1 MHNAIEIDNLWK
13 EYRLGVIGSGTL
25 YRDLQSWWA
34 RLRGQEDPNSL
45 LHAGLLRSARTK
57 GDSFCALRDVN
68 LRVPRGEA
76 LGIVGRN
83 GAGKSTLLKILSRV
97 TAPTKGEVRVRG
109 RLASLLEVGTGFH
122 PELTGREN
130 IYMNGVI
137 LGLTRAE
144 VRARFDQIVEFAEIG
159 PFLETPV
166 KRYSS
171 GMYVR
176 LAFAV
181 AAHLEPEILV
191 VDEVLAVGDAEF
203 RKKCLGR
210 MGEVAREGRTVL
222 FVSHNTHAVQQLC
235 TSAVLLDE
243 GCITATGTAREV
255 VENYLGSG
263 LTRQGERLWPDLGSA
278 PGSDAVR
285 LMAVRSLRES
295 GEVASEFLV
304 TEAFCVE
311 LEFAVLDSNYIMDVG
326 FHFMNEDGAMLCTV
340 SDFQDDTWRERK
352 RPQGR
357 HKVRCHM
364 PANLLNNGTL
374 RIMPWV
380 VTNPTILHAR
390 EYDALVLNITDD
402 FGPGGA
408 RGHCAEEWSDT
419 AFRPLLR
426 WSFDHDPRLPLA
438 AEVRP

>member
-1 MHNAIEIDNLWK
+1 MQNAIEIDHLWK
-13 EYRLGVIGSGTL
+13 EYRLGVIGSGAL
-25 YRDLQSWWA
+25 YRDVQSWWA
-34 RLRGQEDPNSL
+34 RLRGRDDPNSKINP
-45 LHAGLLRSARTK
+45 AVLRSERAV
-57 GDSFCALRDVN
+57 GDRFQALRDVN
-68 LRVPRGEA
+68 LDIPQGEA

-97 TAPTKGEVRVRG
+97 TAPTRGEIRVRG

-144 VRARFDQIVEFAEIG
+144 VRQRFDQIVAFAEIG

-191 VDEVLAVGDAEF
+191 VDEVLAVGDVEF

-210 MGEVAREGRTVL
+210 MGEVAKEGRTVL

-235 TSAVLLDE
+235 TSAVLLEE
-243 GCITATGTAREV
+243 GQVVATGSAREV
-255 VENYLGSG
+255 VERYLGAG
-263 LTRQGERLWPDLGSA
+263 LARQGERVWPDLAKA
-278 PGSDAVR
+278 PGSNAVR
-285 LMAVRSLRES
+285 LLAIRTLRES
-295 GEVASEFLV
+295 GEVASEFKV
-304 TEAFCVE
+304 TEPFSVE
-311 LEFAVLDSNYIMDVG
+311 LEFAVLEAEYVMDVG
-326 FHFMNEDGAMLCTV
+326 FHFMNDEGDVLFTA
-340 SDFQDDTWRERK
+340 SDFQDDTWLGRK
-352 RPQGR
+352 RPTGR
-357 HKVRCHM
+357 HKVRAHV
-364 PANLLNNGTL
+364 PANLLNNGAL
-374 RIMPWV
+374 RVMPWV
-380 VTNPTILHAR
+380 VSNPGIMHAR
-390 EYDALVLNITDD
+390 EHDALVLDIVDD

-408 RGHCAEEWSDT
+408 RGHYAEEWSDT
-419 AFRPLLR
+419 AFRPMLR
-426 WSFDHDPRLPLA
+426 WSYDHDPKLPLA
-438 AEVRP
+438 ADDRH